1 MAKPAVRNSLSR
13 VDNST
18 YICNRCGLAEV
29 MLRKAKDGE
38 PRQCLY
44 FDEAMGVGLV
54 TENEPGYYPF
64 AAASP
69 AVDATWVQSYVKAA
83 NEKSGLGEQDANDI
97 VVSSMFGRR
106 QKFIDKHYASRGA
119 R

>member
-1 MAKPAVRNSLSR
+1 MAEPAVRNSLSR

-29 MLRKAKDGE
+29 MLRKAKDKE

-44 FDEAMGVGLV
+44 FDETMGVGLV
-54 TENEPGYYPF
+54 TEHEPGYYPF

-69 AVDATWVQSYVKAA
+69 AVDEQWVQSYVKAA
-83 NEKSGLGEQDANDI
+83 NEKSGLSEEDANDI
-97 VVSSMFGRR
+97 VASSMFGAR
-106 QKFIDKHYASRGA
+106 QRFIDTHYASRGA

>member
-1 MAKPAVRNSLSR
+1 MAEPAVRNSLSR

-18 YICNRCGLAEV
+18 YVCNKCGLAEA
-29 MLRKAKDGE
+29 MLRKPKDGE
-38 PRQCLY
+38 ARQCLY

-54 TENEPGYYPF
+54 TENEPGYYPY
-64 AAASP
+64 ASP
-69 AVDATWVQSYVKAA
+69 VPATGHRWIEEYVKTA
-83 NEKSGLGEQDANDI
+83 NEKSGLSEQDANDI

-119 R
+119 L